1 MKLRDVFASLEDLV
15 SKKLYERSLI
25 EVRDNRDNDGTD
37 KHVRYVHW
45 KSW

>member
-1 MKLRDVFASLEDLV
+1 MKLHDVFASLENLV

-25 EVRDNRDNDGTD
+25 EVRDNDETD

>member
-1 MKLRDVFASLEDLV
+1 MKLRDVFASLENLV
-15 SKKLYERSLI
+15 SKKLCERSLI
-25 EVRDNRDNDGTD
+25 EIRDNCDYDETD